1 MKKIMTVTAMLV
13 FAISMFAKDIKTV
26 VFTTLPQMH
35 CENCENKIKGNLRF
49 EKGIKQITTSVPD
62 QKVTIE
68 YDADKTTPENI
79 AKGFAKIG
87 YEATVVTGEAKKKGC
102 SGCSKKAD
110 ATKGNCCKKNGEK
123 KAGSCSEKAEVKKEG
138 CGGCSKKADATKG
151 SCCKKD
157 GEKKA
162 GSCCSKKAEV
172 KKEGCGGCSKK
183 AEAVKGNCSKKNG
196 EKKEGSCCK
205 KAEVKK
211 EGCGGCSKKAEAAK
225 GNCST
230 K

>member
-87 YEATVVTGEAKKKGC
+87 YEATVVTGEAKKHEITT
-102 SGCSKKAD
+102 SRSN
-110 ATKGNCCKKNGEK
+110 TFIIERTVLSVNGH
-123 KAGSCSEKAEVKKEG
+123 
-138 CGGCSKKADATKG
+138 
-151 SCCKKD
+151 
-157 GEKKA
+157 
-162 GSCCSKKAEV
+162 
-172 KKEGCGGCSKK
+172 
-183 AEAVKGNCSKKNG
+183 N
-196 EKKEGSCCK
+196 
-205 KAEVKK
+205 
-211 EGCGGCSKKAEAAK
+211 
-225 GNCST
+225 ST
-230 K
+230 VLFFISIH

>member
-87 YEATVVTGEAKKKGC
+87 YKATVVTGEAKKKGC

-123 KAGSCSEKAEVKKEG
+123 KEGSCCKKNGEKKEGSCCKKAEVKKEG

-162 GSCCSKKAEV
+162 GSCSEKAEV

-183 AEAVKGNCSKKNG
+183 AEAVKGNCS
-196 EKKEGSCCK
+196 
-205 KAEVKK
+205 
-211 EGCGGCSKKAEAAK
+211 
-225 GNCST
+225 T

>member
-102 SGCSKKAD
+102 SGC
-110 ATKGNCCKKNGEK
+110 C
-123 KAGSCSEKAEVKKEG
+123 
-138 CGGCSKKADATKG
+138 KKADATKG
-151 SCCKKD
+151 SCCKKN
-157 GEKKA
+157 GEKKE
-162 GSCCSKKAEV
+162 GNCCKKAEV

-183 AEAVKGNCSKKNG
+183 AEAVKGNCCKKDG
-196 EKKEGSCCK
+196 EKKAGSCSE

-211 EGCGGCSKKAEAAK
+211 KGCSGCSKKAEAVK
-225 GNCST
+225 GNCCT

>member
-62 QKVTIE
+62 QKATIE

-102 SGCSKKAD
+102 SGCCKKAD

-123 KAGSCSEKAEVKKEG
+123 KE
-138 CGGCSKKADATKG
+138 G
-151 SCCKKD
+151 SCC
-157 GEKKA
+157 
-162 GSCCSKKAEV
+162 
-172 KKEGCGGCSKK
+172 
-183 AEAVKGNCSKKNG
+183 KKNG

>member
-110 ATKGNCCKKNGEK
+110 ATKGSCCKKNGEK

-162 GSCCSKKAEV
+162 GSCSEKAEV
-172 KKEGCGGCSKK
+172 KKKGCSGCSKK
-183 AEAVKGNCSKKNG
+183 AEAVKGNCS
-196 EKKEGSCCK
+196 
-205 KAEVKK
+205 
-211 EGCGGCSKKAEAAK
+211 
-225 GNCST
+225 T

>member
-62 QKVTIE
+62 KKVTIE

-110 ATKGNCCKKNGEK
+110 ATKGSCCKKNGEK

-138 CGGCSKKADATKG
+138 CGGCSKKAEAVKG
-151 SCCKKD
+151 SCCKKN
-157 GEKKA
+157 GEKKE

-183 AEAVKGNCSKKNG
+183 ADAT
-196 EKKEGSCCK
+196 
-205 KAEVKK
+205 
-211 EGCGGCSKKAEAAK
+211 K

>member
-87 YEATVVTGEAKKKGC
+87 YKATVVTGEAKKKGC
-102 SGCSKKAD
+102 S
-110 ATKGNCCKKNGEK
+110 
-123 KAGSCSEKAEVKKEG
+123 
-138 CGGCSKKADATKG
+138 GCSKKADATKG

-162 GSCCSKKAEV
+162 GSCCKKAEV

-183 AEAVKGNCSKKNG
+183 AEATKGNCSKKNG

-211 EGCGGCSKKAEAAK
+211 EGCGGCSKKAEAVK

>member
-110 ATKGNCCKKNGEK
+110 ATKGSCCKKNGEK

-151 SCCKKD
+151 SCCKKN
-157 GEKKA
+157 GEKKE
-162 GSCCSKKAEV
+162 GNCCKKAEV

-183 AEAVKGNCSKKNG
+183 AEAVKGNCS
-196 EKKEGSCCK
+196 
-205 KAEVKK
+205 
-211 EGCGGCSKKAEAAK
+211 
-225 GNCST
+225 T

>member
-87 YEATVVTGEAKKKGC
+87 YKATVVTGEAKKKGC

-110 ATKGNCCKKNGEK
+110 ATK
-123 KAGSCSEKAEVKKEG
+123 GSCSEKAEVKKEG

-162 GSCCSKKAEV
+162 GSCSEKAEV

-183 AEAVKGNCSKKNG
+183 AEAVKGNCS
-196 EKKEGSCCK
+196 
-205 KAEVKK
+205 
-211 EGCGGCSKKAEAAK
+211 
-225 GNCST
+225 T

>member
-87 YEATVVTGEAKKKGC
+87 YEATVVTGEAKKKG
-102 SGCSKKAD
+102 SS
-110 ATKGNCCKKNGEK
+110 
-123 KAGSCSEKAEVKKEG
+123 
-138 CGGCSKKADATKG
+138 GCSKKADATKG

-162 GSCCSKKAEV
+162 GSCCKKNGEKKEGNCCKKAEV

-183 AEAVKGNCSKKNG
+183 AEAVKGNCS
-196 EKKEGSCCK
+196 
-205 KAEVKK
+205 
-211 EGCGGCSKKAEAAK
+211 
-225 GNCST
+225 T

>member
-110 ATKGNCCKKNGEK
+110 ATKGSCCKKNGEK

-151 SCCKKD
+151 NCCKKN
-157 GEKKA
+157 GEKKE
-162 GSCCSKKAEV
+162 GNCCKKAEV

-183 AEAVKGNCSKKNG
+183 AEAVKGNCS
-196 EKKEGSCCK
+196 
-205 KAEVKK
+205 
-211 EGCGGCSKKAEAAK
+211 
-225 GNCST
+225 T

>member
-102 SGCSKKAD
+102 SGCSKKAE
-110 ATKGNCCKKNGEK
+110 ATKGSCCKKNGEKKEGSCCKKNGEK

-157 GEKKA
+157 SEKKA
-162 GSCCSKKAEV
+162 GSCCSEKAEV

-183 AEAVKGNCSKKNG
+183 AEAVKGNCS
-196 EKKEGSCCK
+196 
-205 KAEVKK
+205 
-211 EGCGGCSKKAEAAK
+211 
-225 GNCST
+225 T

>member
-87 YEATVVTGEAKKKGC
+87 YKATVVTGEAKKKGC

-110 ATKGNCCKKNGEK
+110 ATKGSCCKKNGEK
-123 KAGSCSEKAEVKKEG
+123 KAGSCSEKTEVKKEG

-151 SCCKKD
+151 NCSTKN
-157 GEKKA
+157 GEKKE
-162 GSCCSKKAEV
+162 GNCCKKAEV

-183 AEAVKGNCSKKNG
+183 AEAVKGNCS
-196 EKKEGSCCK
+196 
-205 KAEVKK
+205 
-211 EGCGGCSKKAEAAK
+211 
-225 GNCST
+225 T

>member
-110 ATKGNCCKKNGEK
+110 STKGN
-123 KAGSCSEKAEVKKEG
+123 
-138 CGGCSKKADATKG
+138 
-151 SCCKKD
+151 CCKKD

-162 GSCCSKKAEV
+162 GSCCKKNGEKKEGNCCKKAEV

-183 AEAVKGNCSKKNG
+183 AEAVKGNCS
-196 EKKEGSCCK
+196 
-205 KAEVKK
+205 
-211 EGCGGCSKKAEAAK
+211 
-225 GNCST
+225 T

>member
-1 MKKIMTVTAMLV
+1 M
-13 FAISMFAKDIKTV
+13 
-26 VFTTLPQMH
+26 FTTLPQMH

-87 YEATVVTGEAKKKGC
+87 YKATVVTGEAKKKGC
-102 SGCSKKAD
+102 SGCSKKAEVKKEGCGGCSKK
-110 ATKGNCCKKNGEK
+110 AEAVKGSCCKKDGEK

-138 CGGCSKKADATKG
+138 CGGCSKKA
-151 SCCKKD
+151 
-157 GEKKA
+157 
-162 GSCCSKKAEV
+162 
-172 KKEGCGGCSKK
+172 
-183 AEAVKGNCSKKNG
+183 EAVKGNCS
-196 EKKEGSCCK
+196 
-205 KAEVKK
+205 
-211 EGCGGCSKKAEAAK
+211 
-225 GNCST
+225 T

>member
-151 SCCKKD
+151 NCCKKN
-157 GEKKA
+157 GEKKE
-162 GSCCSKKAEV
+162 GNCCKKAEV

-183 AEAVKGNCSKKNG
+183 AEAVKGNCS
-196 EKKEGSCCK
+196 
-205 KAEVKK
+205 
-211 EGCGGCSKKAEAAK
+211 
-225 GNCST
+225 T

>member
-87 YEATVVTGEAKKKGC
+87 YKATVVTGEAKKKGC

-110 ATKGNCCKKNGEK
+110 ATKGNCCKKEGEK
-123 KAGSCSEKAEVKKEG
+123 KAGSCCEKTEVKKEG
-138 CGGCSKKADATKG
+138 CGGCSKKAEAVKG

-162 GSCCSKKAEV
+162 GSCCEKTEV

-183 AEAVKGNCSKKNG
+183 AEAVKGNCS
-196 EKKEGSCCK
+196 
-205 KAEVKK
+205 
-211 EGCGGCSKKAEAAK
+211 
-225 GNCST
+225 T

>member
-87 YEATVVTGEAKKKGC
+87 YKATVVTGEAKKKGC
-102 SGCSKKAD
+102 SGCSKKTAD
-110 ATKGNCCKKNGEK
+110 DTQGNCLKGYAQNKDRRCCK
-123 KAGSCSEKAEVKKEG
+123 KAEVKKEG

-162 GSCCSKKAEV
+162 GSCCKKAEV

-183 AEAVKGNCSKKNG
+183 AEAVKGNCS
-196 EKKEGSCCK
+196 
-205 KAEVKK
+205 
-211 EGCGGCSKKAEAAK
+211 
-225 GNCST
+225 T

>member
-87 YEATVVTGEAKKKGC
+87 YKATVVTGEAKKKGC
-102 SGCSKKAD
+102 SG
-110 ATKGNCCKKNGEK
+110 
-123 KAGSCSEKAEVKKEG
+123 
-138 CGGCSKKADATKG
+138 
-151 SCCKKD
+151 
-157 GEKKA
+157 
-162 GSCCSKKAEV
+162 CSKKAEV

-183 AEAVKGNCSKKNG
+183 AEAVKGSCCKKNG
-196 EKKEGSCCK
+196 EKKEGSCSE

-211 EGCGGCSKKAEAAK
+211 EGCGGCSKKAEAVK

>member
-1 MKKIMTVTAMLV
+1 MKKIMTVTAMLA

-87 YEATVVTGEAKKKGC
+87 YEATVVTGEAKKKVC

-110 ATKGNCCKKNGEK
+110 ATKGNCCKK
-123 KAGSCSEKAEVKKEG
+123 
-138 CGGCSKKADATKG
+138 
-151 SCCKKD
+151 D

-162 GSCCSKKAEV
+162 
-172 KKEGCGGCSKK
+172 
-183 AEAVKGNCSKKNG
+183 
-196 EKKEGSCCK
+196 GSCCK

-211 EGCGGCSKKAEAAK
+211 EGCGGCSKKAEATKGSYCKKDSEKKAGSCCSEKAEVKKEGCGGCSKKAEAIK

>member
-123 KAGSCSEKAEVKKEG
+123 KEGSCSE
-138 CGGCSKKADATKG
+138 
-151 SCCKKD
+151 
-157 GEKKA
+157 
-162 GSCCSKKAEV
+162 KAEV

-183 AEAVKGNCSKKNG
+183 AEAVKGNCCKKDG
-196 EKKEGSCCK
+196 EKKAGSCSE

-211 EGCGGCSKKAEAAK
+211 KGCSGCSKKAEAVK

>member
-102 SGCSKKAD
+102 GGCSKKAE
-110 ATKGNCCKKNGEK
+110 ATKGSCCKKDEEK
-123 KAGSCSEKAEVKKEG
+123 KAGSCCSKKTEVKKEG

-183 AEAVKGNCSKKNG
+183 AE
-196 EKKEGSCCK
+196 
-205 KAEVKK
+205 VKK
-211 EGCGGCSKKAEAAK
+211 EGCGGCSKKAEAIK

>member
-87 YEATVVTGEAKKKGC
+87 YKATVVTGEAKKKGC

-110 ATKGNCCKKNGEK
+110 ATKGNCCKKEGEK

-138 CGGCSKKADATKG
+138 CGGCSKKAEAVKG

-162 GSCCSKKAEV
+162 GSCCEKTEV

-183 AEAVKGNCSKKNG
+183 AEAVKGNCS
-196 EKKEGSCCK
+196 
-205 KAEVKK
+205 
-211 EGCGGCSKKAEAAK
+211 
-225 GNCST
+225 T

>member
-110 ATKGNCCKKNGEK
+110 ATKGSCCKKNGEK
-123 KAGSCSEKAEVKKEG
+123 KKGSCSEKAEVKKEG
-138 CGGCSKKADATKG
+138 CGGCSKKAEATKG
-151 SCCKKD
+151 NCCKKD

-162 GSCCSKKAEV
+162 GSCCKKAEV

-183 AEAVKGNCSKKNG
+183 AEAVKGNCS
-196 EKKEGSCCK
+196 
-205 KAEVKK
+205 
-211 EGCGGCSKKAEAAK
+211 
-225 GNCST
+225 T

>member
-110 ATKGNCCKKNGEK
+110 ATKGSCCKKNGEK
-123 KAGSCSEKAEVKKEG
+123 KEG
-138 CGGCSKKADATKG
+138 N
-151 SCCKKD
+151 CC
-157 GEKKA
+157 
-162 GSCCSKKAEV
+162 KKAEV

-183 AEAVKGNCSKKNG
+183 AEAVKGNCCKKDG
-196 EKKEGSCCK
+196 EKKAGSCSE

-211 EGCGGCSKKAEAAK
+211 KGCSGCSKKAEAVK

>member
-79 AKGFAKIG
+79 AKGFDKIG
-87 YEATVVTGEAKKKGC
+87 YKATVVTGETKKG
-102 SGCSKKAD
+102 GC
-110 ATKGNCCKKNGEK
+110 GGCCKKNGEK
-123 KAGSCSEKAEVKKEG
+123 KGGSCYSKKADAAKGSCCSKKAEMKKEG
-138 CGGCSKKADATKG
+138 CGGCSKKN
-151 SCCKKD
+151 
-157 GEKKA
+157 GEKK
-162 GSCCSKKAEV
+162 GGCGGCSKKAEV
-172 KKEGCGGCSKK
+172 KKEGICCGK
-183 AEAVKGNCSKKNG
+183 
-196 EKKEGSCCK
+196 
-205 KAEVKK
+205 
-211 EGCGGCSKKAEAAK
+211 
-225 GNCST
+225 
-230 K
+230 

>member
-79 AKGFAKIG
+79 VKGFAKIG

-102 SGCSKKAD
+102 GGCSKKAD
-110 ATKGNCCKKNGEK
+110 ATKDSCCKKDGEKKEGNCCKKDSEK
-123 KAGSCSEKAEVKKEG
+123 KAGSCCSEKAEVKKEG
-138 CGGCSKKADATKG
+138 CGGCSKKA
-151 SCCKKD
+151 
-157 GEKKA
+157 
-162 GSCCSKKAEV
+162 
-172 KKEGCGGCSKK
+172 
-183 AEAVKGNCSKKNG
+183 EAI
-196 EKKEGSCCK
+196 
-205 KAEVKK
+205 
-211 EGCGGCSKKAEAAK
+211 K

>member
-110 ATKGNCCKKNGEK
+110 ATKGSCCKKNGEK
-123 KAGSCSEKAEVKKEG
+123 KAGSCSKKAEAV
-138 CGGCSKKADATKG
+138 KG
-151 SCCKKD
+151 SCCKKN
-157 GEKKA
+157 GEKKE
-162 GSCCSKKAEV
+162 GNCCKKAEV

-183 AEAVKGNCSKKNG
+183 AEAVKGNCS
-196 EKKEGSCCK
+196 
-205 KAEVKK
+205 
-211 EGCGGCSKKAEAAK
+211 
-225 GNCST
+225 T

>member
-1 MKKIMTVTAMLV
+1 MKKIMTVTTMLV

-35 CENCENKIKGNLRF
+35 CENKIKGNLRF

-87 YEATVVTGEAKKKGC
+87 YEATVVTGEAKKEGC
-102 SGCSKKAD
+102 GGCSKKAD
-110 ATKGNCCKKNGEK
+110 ATKGSCSKKDGEK

-138 CGGCSKKADATKG
+138 CGGCSKKA
-151 SCCKKD
+151 
-157 GEKKA
+157 
-162 GSCCSKKAEV
+162 
-172 KKEGCGGCSKK
+172 
-183 AEAVKGNCSKKNG
+183 EAVKGNCS
-196 EKKEGSCCK
+196 
-205 KAEVKK
+205 
-211 EGCGGCSKKAEAAK
+211 
-225 GNCST
+225 T